1 MIPKELAKQIRAIQI
16 HTSKVVNDVLAG
28 EYQSVFKGRGME
40 FDEVREYQVGDDVR
54 SIDWNVTARSGRPYV
69 KRFREERELTV
80 VFLVDLSASGS
91 FGSIKQPKNEL
102 AAELCALLAF
112 AATKNND
119 KVGLMVF
126 TDHVEMFIP
135 AKKGTRHVLRVIR
148 EILSFRPQRTQTDI
162 TMALDYLG
170 RVQPRRAVVFLISDF
185 QAEGYERSLRV
196 LGRRHDVIAV
206 SITDPRE
213 KSLPDVGLIE
223 LEDAET
229 GETVLIDTGS
239 REVRSRYQH
248 LSLERAERLS
258 EQLRSMDIDQVGV
271 ETGRPYIRDLMAFF
285 KNRERRRIA

>member
-248 LSLERAERLS
+248 LSLERVEGLRDL
-258 EQLRSMDIDQVGV
+258 LRSMDIDQIGV